1 MHDTV
6 PSTPWLHRLGASSGR
21 HPARVLTVWLIA
33 LLAVFGASRF
43 FKATYSDNV
52 SLTGTQASTGAALL
66 VAHDPAL
73 AGSTGLVVFH
83 SRTGRLAEDRHAVD
97 EVIANLARLAHV
109 VHVTNPLAANSTTL
123 SPSGTVGYAVLN
135 FNVTPKS
142 LGPTYAGALYRASEP
157 ATRAGLEVEFGGGL
171 DQVVRPKI
179 TDLRSEL
186 IGLVVAFVVLALT
199 FGSVLAGVLPL
210 LGALISVLIGLSVLG
225 LVALTITFG
234 TASPTLAAMIGL
246 GVGIDYAVFLT
257 TRFRQLM
264 MDGADPVDAAGF
276 VTASSGRAVLVAAS
290 TVAVAMLGLYGSG
303 MTFIGQLGLGA
314 VFSILT
320 AALGAVTL
328 VPAGLALAGRRI
340 DRWSLRTPVAESGS
354 SSDGWHRYAAAIG
367 RHPWRYLVL
376 GVGALAVIAI
386 PLFSLQFGHV
396 GDSADPTSFTDR
408 RAYDLIA
415 KGFGPGANGPL
426 TVVVAGGLSASSTL
440 AHRLERDLT
449 ASADVARVSP
459 FAPSPDGRLL
469 IATVI
474 PASDPQLA
482 ATSALFTGL
491 TETTLPRALAGT
503 PYRAYV
509 TGPTASQLQF
519 DGVVRSRTPLI
530 VGLVILLAFL
540 LIMTAFRSLVLALTA
555 AALNLLSI
563 GAAYGVVVA
572 VFQWGWGR
580 GLIGVNEN
588 IPIES
593 YVPMMMFAIVFGLS
607 MDYEVFLLSRVKEL
621 WEVSHD
627 NHDAVAGGL
636 ASTGRVISAA
646 AMIMISVFLSFVT
659 SNLVVVKQL
668 AVGLSAAVLI
678 DATIVRLLLV
688 PSTMFLLG
696 QRNWWLPSWLD
707 RILPHLDIEGE
718 VDAPRSG
725 E

>member
-6 PSTPWLHRLGASSGR
+6 PSTSWLHRLGAASGR
-21 HPARVLTVWLIA
+21 HPARVLVVWLIA
-33 LLAVFGASRF
+33 LIAVFSASRL
-43 FKATYSDNV
+43 FKATYSDSV
-52 SLTGTQASTGAALL
+52 SLSGTQASTGAALL
-66 VAHDPAL
+66 VTHDPAM
-73 AGSTGLVVFH
+73 AGSTGLVVLH
-83 SRTGRLAEDRHAVD
+83 SRTGRLSQDRHVVD
-97 EVIANLARLAHV
+97 QVIANLAGLAHV
-109 VHVTNPLAANSTTL
+109 VHVTNPLVANSTTL
-123 SPSGTVGYAVLN
+123 SRSGTIGYAVLN
-135 FNVTPKS
+135 FDVTPKS
-142 LGPTYAGALYRASEP
+142 LGPSYPGALYRASAP
-157 ATRAGLEVEFGGGL
+157 ATRAGLQVEFGGGL
-171 DQVVRPKI
+171 DQVTRPKV

-186 IGLVVAFVVLALT
+186 VGLIVAFIVLALT
-199 FGSVLAGVLPL
+199 FGSVLASVLPL
-210 LGALISVLIGLSVLG
+210 LSALISVLIGLSVLG
-225 LVALTITFG
+225 LVALVITFG

-276 VTASSGRAVLVAAS
+276 VTASSGRAILVAAS
-290 TVAVAMLGLYGSG
+290 TVAIAMLGLYGSG
-303 MTFIGQLGLGA
+303 MTFIGQLGLAA

-340 DRWSLRTPVAESGS
+340 DRWALRAPVAESGS
-354 SSDGWHRYAAAIG
+354 SSDGWHHYAAAIG

-386 PLFSLQFGHV
+386 PVLSLQFGHV
-396 GDSADPTSFTDR
+396 DDSADPTSFTDR

-415 KGFGPGANGPL
+415 QGFGPGANGPL

-440 AHRLERDLT
+440 ATTLERDLT
-449 ASADVARVSP
+449 TSADVAWVSP
-459 FAPSPDGRLL
+459 FVPSPDGRLL
-469 IATVI
+469 VATVV

-482 ATSALFTGL
+482 VTSALFTRL
-491 TETTLPRALAGT
+491 YQTTLPQALAGT

-519 DGVVRSRTPLI
+519 NGVVRSRTPLI
-530 VGLVILLAFL
+530 VGIVIVLAFL
-540 LIMTAFRSLVLALTA
+540 LIMTAFRSLVLALEA

-580 GLIGVNEN
+580 SVIGVNEN

-607 MDYEVFLLSRVKEL
+607 MDYEVFLLSRVKEF
-621 WEVSHD
+621 WETSHD
-627 NHDAVAGGL
+627 NHESVARGL

-678 DATIVRLLLV
+678 DATVVRLLLV
-688 PSTMFLLG
+688 PSTMYLFG
-696 QRNWWLPSWLD
+696 RRNWWLPGWLD

-718 VDAPRSG
+718 VEASRSV

>member
-6 PSTPWLHRLGASSGR
+6 PSTSWLHRLGAASGR
-21 HPARVLTVWLIA
+21 HPVRVLAVWLIA
-33 LLAVFGASRF
+33 LIAVFSASRLL
-43 FKATYSDNV
+43 KATYGDSV
-52 SLTGTQASTGAALL
+52 SLSGTQASTGAALL

-73 AGSTGLVVFH
+73 AGSTGLVVLH
-83 SRTGRLAEDRHAVD
+83 SRAGRLSQDRHVVD
-97 EVIANLARLAHV
+97 EVVANLAGLAHV
-109 VHVTNPLAANSTTL
+109 VHVSNPLAANSTTL
-123 SPSGTVGYAVLN
+123 SPSGTIGYAVLN
-135 FNVTPKS
+135 FDVTPKL
-142 LGPTYAGALYRASEP
+142 LGPTYPGVLYRASAP
-157 ATRAGLEVEFGGGL
+157 ATRAGIQVEFGGGL
-171 DQVVRPKI
+171 DQVTRPKV

-186 IGLVVAFVVLALT
+186 VGLVVAFVVLVLT
-199 FGSVLAGVLPL
+199 FGSVLASVLPL
-210 LGALISVLIGLSVLG
+210 LSALISVLIGLSVLG

-257 TRFRQLM
+257 TRFRQLL

-276 VTASSGRAVLVAAS
+276 VTASSGRAILVAAS

-303 MTFIGQLGLGA
+303 MTFIGQLGLAA

-320 AALGAVTL
+320 AALGAITL

-354 SSDGWHRYAAAIG
+354 SSDGWHHYAAAIG

-386 PLFSLQFGHV
+386 PVVSLQFGHV

-415 KGFGPGANGPL
+415 RGFGPGANGPL
-426 TVVVAGGLSASSTL
+426 TVVVAGGLHASSTL
-440 AHRLERDLT
+440 ANTLERDLA
-449 ASADVARVSP
+449 ASAGVARVSP
-459 FAPSPDGRLL
+459 FSPSPDGRLL
-469 IATVI
+469 VATVV

-482 ATSALFTGL
+482 ATATLFTRL
-491 TETTLPRALAGT
+491 YETTLPRALAGT

-530 VGLVILLAFL
+530 VGIVIVLAFL
-540 LIMTAFRSLVLALTA
+540 LIMTAFRSLVLALEA

-580 GLIGVNEN
+580 SLLGVSEN

-607 MDYEVFLLSRVKEL
+607 MDYEVFLLSRVKEI
-621 WEVSHD
+621 WETSHD
-627 NHDAVAGGL
+627 NHESVARGL

-646 AMIMISVFLSFVT
+646 ALIMISVFLSFVT
-659 SNLVVVKQL
+659 SNLIVVKQL
-668 AVGLSAAVLI
+668 AIGLSAAVLI
-678 DATIVRLLLV
+678 DATVVRLLLV
-688 PSTMFLLG
+688 PSTMYLFG
-696 QRNWWLPSWLD
+696 RRNWWLPGWLD
-707 RILPHLDIEGE
+707 RVLPHLDIEGE
-718 VDAPRSG
+718 RAAPRSV